1 MKYGWTLLPQPC
13 TTIFLLLLQSVKRW
27 GCSKSLFSCVHCF
40 TLFQPMFY
48 FNTHSLKTVI
58 FAKLSVLGEDR
69 VENNHHSMYH
79 YKKCARQGRRK
90 LYYGGGGWVK
100 IPATMARAYNFLY
113 LSTRSSGHHQSFLIS
128 DFPAEILKA
137 S

>member
-13 TTIFLLLLQSVKRW
+13 TTILLMLLQSVKRW
-27 GCSKSLFSCVHCF
+27 GSSKSCVHCF
-40 TLFQPMFY
+40 THFQPMFY
-48 FNTHSLKTVI
+48 FNTHSLKTD
-58 FAKLSVLGEDR
+58 FCKTFSFGEDR

-90 LYYGGGGWVK
+90 LCYGGGGWVK
-100 IPATMARAYNFLY
+100 ISDTMARACNFLY
-113 LSTRSSGHHQSFLIS
+113 LSTRSSGHHHIFLIS